1 MNPPLLDIAGLSVMF
16 HTEAGP
22 RNVLRDISLRVQP
35 GEILGLV
42 GESGSGKSVTAL
54 TIMRLLAE
62 QGRISAG
69 RIALDGVDLLSL
81 DATAMRA
88 VRGRD
93 IAMIFQEPM
102 TSLNPLITIGLQ
114 IEESLHAHLG
124 LRGRRARDRGIELL
138 TEVGLPPGRYD
149 AYPHTLSG
157 GQRQRVM
164 IAIAMACAPRLLIAD
179 EPTTA
184 LDVSVQAQILAL
196 MHKLRADH
204 GAAILVITHD
214 MGVIA
219 QMADRVS
226 VMYAGEIVETA
237 PAALLLAK
245 PAHPYTKLLLDCIP
259 TTRRRRARMP
269 VIHGQMPALD
279 SIVAGC
285 RFRERCPVA
294 LPVCA
299 ATAPQLEVH
308 YDGRAVRSGDDVRAV
323 RCWRGDEATTT

>member
-1 MNPPLLDIAGLSVMF
+1 VAAALLDISGLSVMF
-16 HTEAGP
+16 DTEAGP
-22 RNVLRDISLRVQP
+22 LEVLHDISLQVQS

-54 TIMRLLAE
+54 AVMRVLAE
-62 QGRISAG
+62 RGRISAG
-69 RIALDGVDLLSL
+69 RIALDGVDLLGL
-81 DATAMRA
+81 GMAAMRG

-93 IAMIFQEPM
+93 VAMIFQEPM

-114 IEESLHAHLG
+114 IEESLNAHLG
-124 LRGRRARDRGIELL
+124 LRGLRARDRGIELL
-138 TEVGLPPGRYD
+138 IEVGLPAGRYD

-164 IAIAMACAPRLLIAD
+164 IAIATACAPKLLIAD

-196 MHKLRADH
+196 MSKLRANH
-204 GAAILVITHD
+204 GSAISLISHD

-219 QMADRVS
+219 QLADRVA
-226 VMYAGEIVETA
+226 VMYAGEVIEVA
-237 PAALLLAK
+237 PAVTLLAD
-245 PAHPYTKLLLDCIP
+245 PTHPYTKLLLDCIP
-259 TTRRRRARMP
+259 TTRRRRARLP
-269 VIHGQMPALD
+269 VIDGQMPRLG
-279 SIVAGC
+279 SIAAGC

-299 ATAPQLEVH
+299 AAAPKLGTHDEI
-308 YDGRAVRSGDDVRAV
+308 RAV
-323 RCWRGDEATTT
+323 RCWRGGEAKTT

>member
-1 MNPPLLDIAGLSVMF
+1 VDAALLEISGFSVMF

-22 RNVLRDISLRVQP
+22 REVLHDISLQVQP

-54 TIMRLLAE
+54 AIMRLLAE

-69 RIALDGVDLLSL
+69 RIALDGVDLLGL
-81 DATAMRA
+81 DAAEMRA

-114 IEESLHAHLG
+114 IEESLHTHLG
-124 LRGRRARDRGIELL
+124 LRGRGARDRGIELL
-138 TEVGLPPGRYD
+138 IEVGLPADRYD
-149 AYPHTLSG
+149 AYPHALSG

-164 IAIAMACAPRLLIAD
+164 IAMAMACAPRLLIAD

-196 MHKLRADH
+196 MRKLRADH
-204 GAAILVITHD
+204 GAAILLITHD

-219 QMADRVS
+219 QMADRVA

-237 PAALLLAK
+237 PAVTLLAN
-245 PAHPYTKLLLDCIP
+245 PVHPYTRLLLDCIP
-259 TTRRRRARMP
+259 TTRRRRARLP
-269 VIHGQMPALD
+269 VIHGQIPGFG

-285 RFRERCPVA
+285 RFRERCPIA

-299 ATAPQLEVH
+299 AAPPQLEVH
-308 YDGRAVRSGDDVRAV
+308 DDGRAV
-323 RCWRGDEATTT
+323 RCWRGDEAMTT